1 MRGPFITFEGIDGCG
16 KSTHIASLAR
26 HLTSLGVQHI
36 ITFEPGGTSFG
47 GQVRSLVLSQ
57 ETAGIGAV
65 AELMLYASDRAEH
78 VRTVIVP
85 ALGEGRLVLCDR
97 FTDSSV
103 AFQGYGRG
111 LDLKLIAELNGIAT
125 GGLEPDLTILLD
137 LDPAV
142 AASRLESRIAGTAGK
157 GPADRFDREARDF
170 HSRVRDGYLRLAQAE
185 PKRIR
190 LIDSTGERDKV
201 QERILSE
208 VRGLL
213 DRLNASDEEGGSK
226 VNEEQQNK

>member
-16 KSTHIASLAR
+16 KSTHIARLAR
-26 HLTSLGVQHI
+26 HLASLGVPHI

-47 GQVRSLVLSQ
+47 AQVRSLVLSQ
-57 ETAGIGAV
+57 ETAGLGAV
-65 AELMLYASDRAEH
+65 AELMLYAADRAEH
-78 VRTVIVP
+78 VRTVIGP

-111 LDLKLIAELNGIAT
+111 LDLNLIAELNNIAT

-142 AASRLESRIAGTAGK
+142 AASRLESRIAGTAKK
-157 GPADRFDREARDF
+157 GGADRFDREGRDF
-170 HSRVRDGYLRLAQAE
+170 HCRVREGYLRLVQAQ
-185 PKRIR
+185 PGRIR
-190 LIDSTGERDKV
+190 LIDSTGEPDTV
-201 QERILSE
+201 QDRVLSE
-208 VRGLL
+208 VRSLL
-213 DRLNASDEEGGSK
+213 DRLRTAT
-226 VNEEQQNK
+226 NE